1 MGNLGILLPVP
12 VVAAVVAYFY
22 GRSIHSAWLPAIITF
37 ICVLVGGLLFQGVGQ
52 IAGVVLS
59 ALIIFLLFTHPAQ
72 KRAAEEAA
80 AREKTTNILEMLTT
94 AFRMMVK

>member
-1 MGNLGILLPVP
+1 MGIYLPVP
-12 VVAAVVAYFY
+12 VVAAVVAYLY
-22 GRSIHSAWLPAIITF
+22 GRSIHSAWLPAVITF
-37 ICVLVGGLLFQGVGQ
+37 VLVLVGGLLFQGVGQ

-80 AREKTTNILEMLTT
+80 AREKDASTLPNEED
-94 AFRMMVK
+94 A

>member
-1 MGNLGILLPVP
+1 MGIYLPVP

-22 GRSIHSAWLPAIITF
+22 GRTIHNAWLPAIITF
-37 ICVLVGGLLFQGVGQ
+37 ACVLVGGLLFQGVGQ

-72 KRAAEEAA
+72 KRAAAEAA
-80 AREKTTNILEMLTT
+80 ERDKDASTLPNEED
-94 AFRMMVK
+94 A

>member
-37 ICVLVGGLLFQGVGQ
+37 AIVMAGGLIYSAIGEM
-52 IAGVVLS
+52 IGVVVS
-59 ALIIFLLFTHPAQ
+59 ALLIFLLFTYPAQ
-72 KRAAEEAA
+72 RRAAAEAEARDKDASTLPNEEDA
-80 AREKTTNILEMLTT
+80 
-94 AFRMMVK
+94 

>member
-37 ICVLVGGLLFQGVGQ
+37 AIVMAGGLIYSAIGEM
-52 IAGVVLS
+52 IGVVVS
-59 ALIIFLLFTHPAQ
+59 ALLIFLLFTYPAQ
-72 KRAAEEAA
+72 RRATAEAEARDKDA
-80 AREKTTNILEMLTT
+80 STLPNEEDT
-94 AFRMMVK
+94 